1 MATAVDRLSE
11 LPLALTEN
19 RTDMSTA
26 WTEEQLTRIDAAEE
40 LEIAVLNPD
49 GTLRGWVPI
58 WVVRHDEKAYVRT
71 WHRRHTGWYGNVLG
85 TGQARVRVPGVEA
98 DVTVHDVGPARDA
111 ALRAAVDDAYR
122 TKYQRY
128 GRSTISRMTSDDA
141 AESTL
146 RLTPT
151 NPTTMT

>member
-1 MATAVDRLSE
+1 MT
-11 LPLALTEN
+11 
-19 RTDMSTA
+19 TA
-26 WTEEQLTRIDAAEE
+26 WTDEQLTRIDAAEE
-40 LEIAVLNPD
+40 LEIAVRNPD
-49 GTLRGWVPI
+49 GTLRRWVPI
-58 WVVRHDEKAYVRT
+58 WAVRHDENVYVRT
-71 WHRRHTGWYGNVLG
+71 WHRRRTGWYGNVLG
-85 TGQARVRVPGVEA
+85 TERARVRVPGTEG

-122 TKYQRY
+122 VKYQRY
-128 GRSTISRMTSDDA
+128 GRSTINRMTSDDA